1 MMRNAKKAGM
11 VVFSLV
17 CAMPLVGCYTRTVG
31 ARGLG
36 AEWGKTEIYEP
47 NLKESKDGGG
57 LLNGAGDL
65 LFGGM
70 QIEDRRK

>member
-1 MMRNAKKAGM
+1 MKKAKKTGI

-17 CAMPLVGCYTRTVG
+17 CALPLIGCYTRTVG
-31 ARGLG
+31 AKGLG

-47 NLKESKDGGG
+47 NLKESKGGEG
-57 LLNGAGDL
+57 VLNGAGDL